1 MNPEAL
7 RLQLILVTAAY
18 VCVLAFSS
26 VLVVLRY
33 LQYIIH
39 PNDVAAAGGMYA
51 FGDVML
57 ALFIA
62 CMVLVPTS
70 WLAFVLRKSE
80 DLYTMYSKVAFGVS
94 VTSPLSLGVMSIPA
108 VGQSNM
114 LLGYVCMYRV
124 MCAPVVLVGMAMS
137 RALARFPRAKRMTSC
152 AVAIE
157 LLTLAG
163 MIGLMVV

>member
-1 MNPEAL
+1 MKAL
-7 RLQLILVTAAY
+7 RGQLMLVTAGY
-18 VCVLAFSS
+18 GFVLALASA
-26 VLVVLRY
+26 LVVMRY
-33 LQYIIH
+33 LQYLFH
-39 PNDVAAAGGMYA
+39 ADDVAASGGMWA

-62 CMVLVPTS
+62 CMVLVPTF

-80 DLYTMYSKVAFGVS
+80 DLYTMYAKVVFGVS
-94 VTSPLSLGVMSIPA
+94 VTSPLSLGVMAIPA

-157 LLTLAG
+157 LLTLAV
-163 MIGLMVV
+163 MIGLMVL